1 MNSGYACKMGARNNH
16 LYSLL
21 LSVDTVPL
29 ICSDCSI
36 WNKCTLIQTFY
47 IKLQDMM
54 LLQIISLHIAEDFQF
69 DHFGKIS
76 YSTSCLP
83 ISLNICSFFATEFNM
98 FNQKSIKS
106 TGLFF
111 FLYYT
116 VCISNKSIFQIEV
129 NIKQII
135 YQSNTL

>member
-1 MNSGYACKMGARNNH
+1 
-16 LYSLL
+16 
-21 LSVDTVPL
+21 
-29 ICSDCSI
+29 
-36 WNKCTLIQTFY
+36 
-47 IKLQDMM
+47 MM

-69 DHFGKIS
+69 EHFGKVS

-83 ISLNICSFFATEFNM
+83 ISWNICSFFATEFNM

-129 NIKQII
+129 NIEQII
-135 YQSNTL
+135 YQSNTLQFFKMLESHNSDIIDTFLGGTKSDMNDSLQLKHLLQLLSV